1 MEKYIIIKIIK
12 SMYKIVYNGM
22 YEYIIIKICLKYD
35 TATNTTAFSI
45 MHCVLFA
52 ANEPNNAPN
61 ISRQVGVEVA
71 SAGNV

>member
-1 MEKYIIIKIIK
+1 MLCY
-12 SMYKIVYNGM
+12 MIVYNDM
-22 YEYIIIKICLKYD
+22 YECIIIKICLKYD

-61 ISRQVGVEVA
+61 SSRRVGGEVA
-71 SAGNV
+71 FFRGSR